1 MKKLFLLILGVLIAL
16 FCSAQEKELL
26 IIGTMHTVP
35 TIVKNSYKPLL
46 NYAVKYKPEAIYVE
60 YIHHDDTLSINT
72 YTPKFLE
79 KSDSLK
85 QKYQIDEKYFINIK
99 DKKLA
104 DLTENDFSFLSQA
117 YLLKR
122 DKANYEYYK
131 YLSLYGIGGAKKPL
145 RNENDDLTFK
155 LAAQMNITYLFPIDD
170 HQSDEEYYK
179 AWNNALRESEK
190 NGDIKILHKLIRKNK
205 RGLMIASLMGKLGK
219 YTNSPKTINR
229 YYLINSFRFANHPN
243 AYTDLVEEYWE
254 QRNQR
259 MAENIVAHIMT
270 NPYKKNVLIVGAGHV
285 ISLSNALKTICP
297 SLKVILM
304 CESDRN

>member
-1 MKKLFLLILGVLIAL
+1 MKKLFLLFCGVLVAL

-46 NYAVKYKPEAIYVE
+46 NHAVKYEPEAIYVE
-60 YIHHDDTLSINT
+60 YIHPDDTLSINV

-79 KSDSLK
+79 KSDSLR
-85 QKYQIDEKYFINIK
+85 QKYQSDEKHFIKIK

-104 DLTENDFSFLSQA
+104 DLTENDFRFLSKA
-117 YLLKR
+117 YFLKR

-131 YLSLYGIGGAKKPL
+131 YLSLYGIGGAEKPL

-155 LAAQMNITYLFPIDD
+155 LAAKMGITYLFPIDY
-170 HQSDEEYYK
+170 HQSDKEYYK
-179 AWNNALRESEK
+179 AWDNALRESEK
-190 NGDIKILHKLIRKNK
+190 NGDIKILNKLIKKNK
-205 RGLMIASLMGKLGK
+205 RGQVIASLLGKLGK
-219 YTNSPKTINR
+219 HTNSLNTINR
-229 YYLINSFRFANHPN
+229 YYLINSFRFANHSN
-243 AYTDLVEEYWE
+243 VYTDLVEEYWE

-259 MAENIVAHIMT
+259 MAENIVANIMT
-270 NPYKKNVLIVGAGHV
+270 KPYKKNVLIVGAGHV

-297 SLKVILM
+297 GLKVILM

>member
-1 MKKLFLLILGVLIAL
+1 MKKYILLFWGVLITL

-60 YIHHDDTLSINT
+60 YIHPDDTLSINV

-85 QKYQIDEKYFINIK
+85 QKYQINEKNFIKIK

-104 DLTENDFSFLSQA
+104 DLTKNDFSFLTQA

-155 LAAQMNITYLFPIDD
+155 LAAQMSITYLFPIDD
-170 HQSDEEYYK
+170 HQSDKEYYK
-179 AWNNALRESEK
+179 AWNNALRESE
-190 NGDIKILHKLIRKNK
+190 NNSDIKILNKLTRKNK
-205 RGLMIASLMGKLGK
+205 RGLVIASLLGKLGK
-219 YTNSPKTINR
+219 YSNSPKTINR
-229 YYLINSFRFANHPN
+229 YYLINSFRFANHSN
-243 AYTDLVEEYWE
+243 AYTDLVEKYWE

-304 CESDRN
+304 CESDPN

>member
-1 MKKLFLLILGVLIAL
+1 
-16 FCSAQEKELL
+16 
-26 IIGTMHTVP
+26 
-35 TIVKNSYKPLL
+35 
-46 NYAVKYKPEAIYVE
+46 
-60 YIHHDDTLSINT
+60 
-72 YTPKFLE
+72 
-79 KSDSLK
+79 
-85 QKYQIDEKYFINIK
+85 
-99 DKKLA
+99 
-104 DLTENDFSFLSQA
+104 
-117 YLLKR
+117 
-122 DKANYEYYK
+122 
-131 YLSLYGIGGAKKPL
+131 
-145 RNENDDLTFK
+145 
-155 LAAQMNITYLFPIDD
+155 MNITYLFPIDD

-243 AYTDLVEEYWE
+243 AYTNLVEEYWE

>member
-1 MKKLFLLILGVLIAL
+1 MKKYILLFWGVLITL

-60 YIHHDDTLSINT
+60 YIHPDDTLSINV

-85 QKYQIDEKYFINIK
+85 QKYQINEKNFIKIK

-104 DLTENDFSFLSQA
+104 DLTKNDFSFLTQA

-145 RNENDDLTFK
+145 RNE
-155 LAAQMNITYLFPIDD
+155 M
-170 HQSDEEYYK
+170 
-179 AWNNALRESEK
+179 
-190 NGDIKILHKLIRKNK
+190 
-205 RGLMIASLMGKLGK
+205 MI
-219 YTNSPKTINR
+219 
-229 YYLINSFRFANHPN
+229 
-243 AYTDLVEEYWE
+243 
-254 QRNQR
+254 
-259 MAENIVAHIMT
+259 
-270 NPYKKNVLIVGAGHV
+270 
-285 ISLSNALKTICP
+285 
-297 SLKVILM
+297 
-304 CESDRN
+304 

>member
-46 NYAVKYKPEAIYVE
+46 NYAVKYEQAIYVE
-60 YIHHDDTLSINT
+60 YIHPDDTLSINA

-79 KSDSLK
+79 KSDSLN

-131 YLSLYGIGGAKKPL
+131 YLSLYGIGGAKK
-145 RNENDDLTFK
+145 TF
-155 LAAQMNITYLFPIDD
+155 
-170 HQSDEEYYK
+170 
-179 AWNNALRESEK
+179 EK
-190 NGDIKILHKLIRKNK
+190 
-205 RGLMIASLMGKLGK
+205 
-219 YTNSPKTINR
+219 
-229 YYLINSFRFANHPN
+229 
-243 AYTDLVEEYWE
+243 
-254 QRNQR
+254 
-259 MAENIVAHIMT
+259 
-270 NPYKKNVLIVGAGHV
+270 
-285 ISLSNALKTICP
+285 
-297 SLKVILM
+297 
-304 CESDRN
+304 

>member
-1 MKKLFLLILGVLIAL
+1 MKKFFLLFLGVLIAL
-16 FCSAQEKELL
+16 SCPAQEKELL

-35 TIVKNSYKPLL
+35 AIVKNSYKPLL
-46 NYAVKYKPEAIYVE
+46 NYAAKYEPEAIYVE
-60 YIHHDDTLSINT
+60 YIHPDDTLSINV

-79 KSDSLK
+79 KSNSLK
-85 QKYQIDEKYFINIK
+85 QKYQIDEKYFIKIK

-104 DLTENDFSFLSQA
+104 DFTENDFSFLSYA

-131 YLSLYGIGGAKKPL
+131 YLSLYGIGGVEKPL

-155 LAAQMNITYLFPIDD
+155 LAAQMGITYLFPIDG

-179 AWNNALRESEK
+179 AWNNALRESEN
-190 NGDIKILHKLIRKNK
+190 NGDIKILNKLIRKNK
-205 RGLMIASLMGKLGK
+205 RGIVIASLLGKLGK

-229 YYLINSFRFANHPN
+229 YYLINSFRFANHSN
-243 AYTDLVEEYWE
+243 TYTDLVEEYWE

-270 NPYKKNVLIVGAGHV
+270 NPYKKM
-285 ISLSNALKTICP
+285 S
-297 SLKVILM
+297 
-304 CESDRN
+304 